1 MQYVAFGKHAT
12 ASRSVCPLPRSCSQ
26 ALCKLW
32 PRIQG
37 NPSSAVSIGIDGTA
51 VKIKYGIPLFCY
63 TSKKNIFTC
72 KIFCRNHD
80 YRAEHIPSFD
90 KLEVKI
96 VRNTWGKE
104 RGAGMKQKPKL
115 CPLVLQKRNASSN
128 IQLVLFWF
136 VFNQKA
142 NQNKGWILVFWGESP
157 WKMAKGP
164 RETQKYVHFAPVF
177 FKKQLRQISRRGPFY
192 SMLCNSY
199 EIHRNGATQWDI

>member
-1 MQYVAFGKHAT
+1 MTSSSLSFLMQYEAFGKHAT

-37 NPSSAVSIGIDGTA
+37 NPNSAVSISMDGTA

-63 TSKKNIFTC
+63 TSKKKNIFTC

-90 KLEVKI
+90 KPEVKI

-128 IQLVLFWF
+128 IQLVLLWF
-136 VFNQKA
+136 VFNQK
-142 NQNKGWILVFWGESP
+142 QTKTKDEFWYFEGRVPEKWPKG
-157 WKMAKGP
+157 
-164 RETQKYVHFAPVF
+164 REK
-177 FKKQLRQISRRGPFY
+177 
-192 SMLCNSY
+192 
-199 EIHRNGATQWDI
+199 HRNMYILRLCSLKSN